1 MKNFAVLLCVAS
13 CAATALGQTL
23 TFVTNELGAGFLD
36 ITTTG
41 GTPHILADDD
51 DFTIITGLGE
61 GNALFPGGGTWT
73 IGNNGGMGYN
83 IPLVFQNLPAGNA
96 LIPTGPNQIG
106 PTFGGIQPALLPG
119 WDDEGDNINNPV
131 ARVFTQVINNMLVV
145 QWNELPVGTNG
156 DTTTFQVQ
164 VPFGTPLQ
172 CGVYAR
178 FIYNNVENPTVN
190 GGEIF
195 SIGYQDGEIGTHNSI
210 NLGFNQA
217 NVIQNGTIFS
227 LTCQD
232 PCFWQTFGC
241 AADYD
246 SDLDTDSDDIIAFFF
261 DWDRGDTC
269 ADVNRD
275 AGIDSN
281 DIIAFFQLWEQ
292 GGCQ

>member
-1 MKNFAVLLCVAS
+1 MKTCAILLCVAS
-13 CAATALGQTL
+13 CAATTLGQTL
-23 TFVTNELGAGFLD
+23 SFVTNEPGAGFLD
-36 ITTTG
+36 ISTTG
-41 GTPHILADDD
+41 TPQNLTDDGD
-51 DFTIITGLGE
+51 VTISMGIGE

-83 IPLVFQNLPAGNA
+83 IPPLFQDLPAGNA
-96 LIPTGPNQIG
+96 LIPSGPNQLG

-119 WDDEGDNINNPV
+119 WDDEGDNVVNTSTN
-131 ARVFTQVINNMLVV
+131 VFTQVINNMLVV
-145 QWNELPVGTNG
+145 QWNELPVGTG
-156 DTTTFQVQ
+156 SDTTTFQVQ
-164 VPFGTPLQ
+164 VPFGSSLQ

-178 FIYNNVENPTVN
+178 FIYTNVENPTV
-190 GGEIF
+190 GRGQIF
-195 SIGYQDGEIGTHNSI
+195 SIGYQDGELGQNNSI
-210 NLGFNQA
+210 NLGFNQP

-232 PCFWQTFGC
+232 PCFWQTLGC

-261 DWDRGDTC
+261 DWDRGLNC

-275 AGIDSN
+275 SGIDSN
-281 DIIAFFQLWEQ
+281 DIVFFFQNWEQ